1 MPGAVSYDTLTQEK
15 MILVSQFQRTLGFI
29 WGYEK
34 LKDCVYCTE
43 LTISP
48 LHECY
53 WYSNCLLKK
62 YNVHCSCERIT
73 ESGAKKEMLRHQY
86 FSFILG

>member
-1 MPGAVSYDTLTQEK
+1 MPEAVSYDTLTHGK

-34 LKDCVYCTE
+34 LKDCVYCSKR
-43 LTISP
+43 TIRP

-62 YNVHCSCERIT
+62 YNVHSTSERIT
-73 ESGAKKEMLRHQY
+73 QSCAKTKCLAIN
-86 FSFILG
+86 ILALF